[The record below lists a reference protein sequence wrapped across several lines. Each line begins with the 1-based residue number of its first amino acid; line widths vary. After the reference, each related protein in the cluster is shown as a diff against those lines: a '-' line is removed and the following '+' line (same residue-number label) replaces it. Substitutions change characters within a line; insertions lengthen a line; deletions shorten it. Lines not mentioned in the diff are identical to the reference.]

1 MCAKAPSASRSA
13 SSAADGLKS
22 STRPVAAPSPP
33 ADSALDT
40 DPGHLFSHLN
50 DAKGIVVAV
59 SGGPDSIALMHLL
72 ARWDLPSRPQ
82 IIVATVDH
90 GLRPE
95 AAEEA
100 AFVSREAVALGFTHR
115 ILTWTGEKPQT
126 GLQEAAREAR
136 YRLLV
141 QCAREAGASHLLTAH
156 TLDDQ
161 AETIMMRLARGS
173 GLKGLA
179 GMRGER
185 DREGI
190 SHARPLLDLPK
201 TALLDLC
208 RENAWSFITDPSNAN
223 ERFARVRWRALLP
236 LLAAEGLTAARLA
249 RLAERV
255 AQADEALDAKAR
267 DALADAKPEHD
278 GNAFSFDAACLA
290 DEPFEIALRV
300 LALAL
305 ERIGLPLDNARLAR
319 LETGTGRL
327 RGALRAGEGLRMTLA
342 GALIEL
348 DRTGRLVL
356 SPEPPRSRGR

>member
-1 MCAKAPSASRSA
+1 LR
-13 SSAADGLKS
+13 
-22 STRPVAAPSPP
+22 
-33 ADSALDT
+33 
-40 DPGHLFSHLN
+40 
-50 DAKGIVVAV
+50 DAQGIVAAV

-72 ARWDLPSRPQ
+72 ARWDLPGRPQ
-82 IIVATVDH
+82 ILTATVDH

-95 AAEEA
+95 ATEEA
-100 AFVSREAVALGFTHR
+100 AFVGREAAALGFAHR
-115 ILTWTGEKPQT
+115 ILAWTGEKPQA

-156 TLDDQ
+156 TQDDQ

-179 GMRGER
+179 GMRRER

-201 TALLDLC
+201 AVLLDLC
-208 RENAWSFITDPSNAN
+208 RENAWPFITDPSNAN

-267 DALADAKPEHD
+267 DALAGAALEHD
-278 GNAFSFDAACLA
+278 GNAFSFNAACLA
-290 DEPFEIALRV
+290 VEPFEIALRV
-300 LALAL
+300 LAMAL

-319 LETGTGRL
+319 LETGTERL
-327 RGALRAGEGLRMTLA
+327 REALRAGEGLRMTLA
-342 GALIEL
+342 GALIVL
-348 DRTGRLVL
+348 DRAGRLVL
-356 SPEPPRSRGR
+356 SHEPPRSRGR

>member
-1 MCAKAPSASRSA
+1 M
-13 SSAADGLKS
+13 
-22 STRPVAAPSPP
+22 AAPSPP

-40 DPGHLFSHLN
+40 DPGHLFFHLS

-59 SGGPDSIALMHLL
+59 SGGPDSMALMHLL
-72 ARWDLPSRPQ
+72 ARWDVPGRPQ

-100 AFVSREAVALGFTHR
+100 AFVGREAAALGFPHHT
-115 ILTWTGEKPQT
+115 LAWTGEKPQT

-141 QCAREAGASHLLTAH
+141 QCAKEAGASHLLTAH
-156 TLDDQ
+156 TQDDQ

-179 GMRGER
+179 GMRRER
-185 DREGI
+185 DREGVR
-190 SHARPLLDLPK
+190 HARPLLDLPK
-201 TALLDLC
+201 AALLELC
-208 RENAWSFITDPSNAN
+208 RANGWPFITDPSNAN
-223 ERFARVRWRALLP
+223 DRFARVRWRALLP

-249 RLAERV
+249 RLAGRV
-255 AQADEALDAKAR
+255 VQANEALDAKAR
-267 DALADAKPEHD
+267 EALAGAGPEQD
-278 GNAFSFDAACLA
+278 GNGFSLNAACLA

-300 LALAL
+300 LAQAL

-319 LETGTGRL
+319 LETGTERL

-342 GALIEL
+342 GALIAL
-348 DRTGRLVL
+348 DRSGRLVV
-356 SPEPPRSRGR
+356 SREPPRSRGR